1 MSAAIPMVLL
11 FTFVYAFVKKVNA
24 YNAFIDGAKEAVPL
38 ALSLFPYIAAMIM
51 AVELMRASGF
61 YNLLSLAFSPLL
73 KLLGIPSELT
83 QLVLLR
89 PFSGSG
95 SLALVNEI
103 FLKYG
108 VDGYIGRCAAVIFGS
123 SETVFYLTT
132 IYFSDTKIKKLGLAL
147 PIALFCCLL
156 SAVLACLM
164 CRFF

>member
-95 SLALVNEI
+95 SLALV
-103 FLKYG
+103 
-108 VDGYIGRCAAVIFGS
+108 
-123 SETVFYLTT
+123 ETVFYLTT